1 MNSCNFVG
9 RLTADVELKKTQNDK
24 SVCSFTLAVK
34 RPRVKDTTDFINFV
48 AWNQSAEYLANYGR
62 KGMLVEVSGTLTSRN
77 YEDKN
82 GNKRTAFEI
91 TVDSL
96 GLPESHSNSQ
106 GGQVAYQ
113 TSNAPQS
120 ANTSDFEVYEDEDG
134 ELPF

>member
-1 MNSCNFVG
+1 MNSCNFTG
-9 RLTADVELKKTQNDK
+9 RLTADPEIKKTQNDK

-48 AWNQSAEYLANYGR
+48 AWNQSAEYLTKYGR
-62 KGMLVEVSGTLTSRN
+62 KGMLVEVSGTLTARN

-91 TVDSL
+91 LSDSL
-96 GLPESHSNSQ
+96 GLLESHSNIQS
-106 GGQVAYQ
+106 GQDTIS
-113 TSNAPQS
+113 TSNGFQS
-120 ANTSDFEVYEDEDG
+120 GNLSDFEVVEDVDG